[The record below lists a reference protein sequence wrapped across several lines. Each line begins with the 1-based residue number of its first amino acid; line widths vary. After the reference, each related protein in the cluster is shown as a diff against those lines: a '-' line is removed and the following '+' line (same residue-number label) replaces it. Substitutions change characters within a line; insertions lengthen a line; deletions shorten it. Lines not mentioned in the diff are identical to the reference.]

1 MTDISLPTQ
10 PSRPVI
16 DMVIDRIWR
25 FFCSV
30 RAAVAEI
37 SLLALL
43 VLIGTL
49 RGSNAP
55 QWFANGL
62 PFLQPIVDR
71 WYAWNVYGSALFAA
85 LLVVISIAVAVCTVN
100 RVPGIW
106 QVISHPRVTTS
117 NSWLRSADISAT
129 FSSEGNVEALAD
141 DIRSMLRRQRYRV
154 LTEKVGPDIHVYADK
169 NRYAKL
175 GTFPFH
181 LALILMLVG
190 GVVASQFGFRDQ
202 QFIVTEGETR
212 SVGHN
217 TGLSV
222 RLDRFSDTYVPMG
235 VARDYQS
242 DLTIFDG
249 TREAKVGSITV
260 NHPISYRNATFYQSS
275 FGNSVVLKV
284 TDSSG
289 SVVFSNGLP
298 MATFNLKGNPDAP
311 AGLIELPASGSQLVV
326 VGPDIAPF
334 KQPELDKLQLQSG
347 QLWIQ
352 INDRGRSANG
362 ALAAGADKVI
372 TLGQPAQ
379 IGGYTVLF
387 EREKRN
393 TVLQVAYNPGVPIF
407 IIASVLLVG
416 GLAAVFFFPLRRLR
430 AIVSATP
437 QGSAILIAPLA
448 KRDWSGKQ
456 DFMRMVGKAA
466 EMLGAPQHVKVP
478 DKGSE
483 WERFGKSPTSPP

>member
-1 MTDISLPTQ
+1 MTDIFLPTQ

-62 PFLQPIVDR
+62 PFLQPLVVR
-71 WYAWNVYGSALFAA
+71 WYAWNVYRSAPFAA

-100 RVPGIW
+100 RVPSIW
-106 QVISHPRVTTS
+106 QVISHPRVLTS
-117 NSWLRSADISAT
+117 NGWLRNADLSAT
-129 FSSEGNVEALAD
+129 FDSASSVDALTSD
-141 DIRSMLRRQRYRV
+141 MGSVLKRQRYRV
-154 LTEKVGPDIHVYADK
+154 LTERVGPGVHLYADK

-181 LALILMLVG
+181 LALILTLVG
-190 GVVASQFGFRDQ
+190 GVVASQYGFREQ

-212 SVGHN
+212 AVGHN

-235 VARDYQS
+235 VARDYRS
-242 DLTIFDG
+242 DLTILDG
-249 TREAKVGSITV
+249 SRETRVGSTTV
-260 NHPISYRNATFYQSS
+260 NHPLSYRNTTFYQSS
-275 FGNSVVLKV
+275 FGNSVVLKI

-289 SVVFSNGLP
+289 SVKFSEGLP
-298 MATFNLKGNPDAP
+298 MASFNLKGNPDAP
-311 AGLIELPASGSQLVV
+311 AGLIDLPDTGSEIVV

-334 KQPELDKLQLQSG
+334 KQPQLDKLQLQSG

-352 INDRGRSANG
+352 INNRDQTKSGALVPSAN
-362 ALAAGADKVI
+362 KVV

-379 IGGYTVLF
+379 IGNYTVMF

-393 TVLQVAYNPGVPIF
+393 TVLQVAYNPGIPIF
-407 IIASVLLVG
+407 IIASVLLIG
-416 GLAAVFFFPLRRLR
+416 GLAAVFYFPQRRLR
-430 AIVSATP
+430 AIITTTP
-437 QGSAILIAPLA
+437 QGSSILIAPLA
-448 KRDWSGKQ
+448 KHDWSGKQ
-456 DFMRMVGKAA
+456 EFMRIVGKAS
-466 EMLGAPQHVKVP
+466 EMLGTPQHVKVP

-483 WERFGKSPTSPP
+483 WERFGKSPASLP